1 MQGYIARRDRIHK
14 SDLGNLLLWED
25 DKLFAKRKLD
35 DNQLE

>member
-1 MQGYIARRDRIHK
+1 MQGCIARRDRIHK
-14 SDLGNLLLWED
+14 SDLGSLSLWED